1 MLVILVL
8 ITGGLVLTPQ
18 GQIEARPLLESVP
31 AIGLNVPAE
40 QFLGENVS
48 FTVTFDNPEASG
60 GDAGYGPF
68 IQVFLDTTGAD
79 GVYPGDTGVNAYDGL
94 GTSSINVT
102 YAGSALAGGDVWEL
116 EVNASGQFVHPIL
129 RDGTGNFVIITAPAG
144 FVQGDKVIV
153 ARLPFGS
160 FVPDQPPATLTF
172 TVNMSNLADLGTPL
186 NVAAQGGYQFGY
198 TPLDDWCCG
207 LDDPSVTL
215 SGIVSDSVTP
225 TLVTMTKTNSAVEN
239 EIPTGPNYP
248 HTYEITV
255 EVANGQTIS
264 NLDITDTL
272 PNNVQ
277 YIGPVTGATCS
288 TLPSTDTPGGI
299 LGCTISSF
307 TGTATI
313 TFPFYIPL
321 NDLDGNPVID
331 ADSGDDGLS
340 CNNVSILGD
349 WTPIDTRDAGGSDN
363 VAAGGAGTPCENS
376 VDVKSNAIQKGV
388 GIFNDEGVSGYS
400 PNDTLIYTLNFQV
413 SDYFAFDDI
422 VITDTLSDGQH
433 WDTSYTPT
441 LAINGNQY
449 SISSIFDLANYTVDE
464 TQIGNDTDPDTDG
477 STTVT
482 FRVSDQILASNS
494 IDTGP
499 TDFGWMVGG
508 CIPMTADG
516 TARDTEL
523 NPGIN
528 IDCDLYDNN
537 ATTATITYRAIIQQ
551 NFTDTYPSG
560 DASVDQGD
568 TMSNTVTIDGQLL
581 SVVNLSSLGMG
592 TEADGSTEL
601 ITIARGNIAKTIYS
615 INGAAPI
622 GSPVRITVGDKV
634 TYRVRYV
641 MNTSDVEDLEFTDYF
656 PLPIFDV
663 TDPDADGVDGPAW
676 GFDSTKATGPGNT
689 FIPGVVKLG
698 PDDSFYEYANIHT
711 TLLPTVSAI
720 SGNAVNVFYG
730 DFDGPD
736 NSSTIIDLLFTVTV
750 TDEPFADGLYLT
762 NQASVNEGSTNTD
775 DQSTDALVQIQFTAP
790 AVYGEKSVVATNG
803 EGILTPAITAP
814 SGNWTVPG
822 SPGPRWSG
830 NINSTWL
837 AANSL
842 NSNLENADAGDL
854 VTFAIILE
862 NRGSGIKG
870 AFDMVI
876 KDILDSIAFEYP
888 IAGDANSTNLQIY
901 YGNGSGPITYT
912 DVSNVATTPA
922 ALFGT
927 GIKLVDPIGAGVC
940 SAHDPN
946 LGNNVIVITYD
957 LRLKTGVEAGETYSN
972 DAALTNY
979 AGQEGGED
987 FANPDVEFDA
997 EVSIDQPE
1005 IAKSLVSTEINS
1017 TGNSN
1022 IQAVIGEYAT
1032 YQLVLTVP
1040 EGTTSNAEVVDRM
1053 STGLAFADVTSVT
1066 YSSGVTSTLTPGVGA
1081 SPANVAI
1088 SNYNGGTG
1096 NQATY
1101 SLGTITNTNTDDA
1114 TLETITIEY
1123 RSVVLNVTGNQGGST
1138 LSNTASFTW
1147 LNSSAS
1153 DTGDSITVVEP
1164 TVTVDKAAQRLL
1176 PTSGGTSVDAGD
1188 TVQYTITLTNT
1199 SGVDAF
1205 DTIVY
1210 DTFPTYLNYATLA
1223 ITSVTDSAS
1232 TLTAADFNL
1241 NTATGV
1247 LTTTNDFTLPGN
1259 NSRTVRLVIT
1269 GVVISTITP
1278 NTSFNNDAYTQWTS
1292 MPEAPTLLSD
1302 YTTSDGE
1309 RTGADGEPG
1318 TGILNDY
1325 QRHDG
1330 ATLSVPQLAG
1340 TKYLVASS
1348 ESATTNPRLTIGEI
1362 ARFRLSMQLPEGVTT
1377 DLSMLDRLP
1386 AGMRFLNDGTAKVAF
1401 VSTNGSIT
1409 SSTLSGG
1416 GLNFTG
1422 VAGDYPTLSSASIT
1436 FVLPDPAVSTDRI
1449 NNVDNNYDSGRDV
1462 YFKFGTITNTSDND
1476 ADNEFVVVEFNA
1488 LVENIVGN
1496 QAYNNSTGA
1505 ALTATTLSNDF
1516 RGYTNTATTL
1526 NLAFTSTPAVSV
1538 TVAEPS
1544 ITDLTKAVNPPS
1556 GDSGDTVTYTVTFS
1570 NASGANASPAYDVV
1584 FTDFVPVKMNSVSN
1598 ITVNSPAGCAL
1609 QTNSGSEISGN
1620 SITVNF
1626 SVVPVSCAVTITYQA
1641 TLTSAVIPGEILT
1654 NNADVIYTSLPG
1666 TEGTNG
1672 NPTGSNLDDTINI
1685 PGSGIGER
1693 TNGTGVNDYQDA
1705 TDVGVEV
1712 TPVQPVKL
1720 LISSTDINSSD
1731 PNLTIGETA
1740 RFRLEVSLAEGSSP
1754 AFTITDN
1761 LPTGLQY
1768 IGNAK
1773 IAFVSTGDLMTSSN
1787 IDIGN
1792 SPWITGDE
1800 TTLTTITPTFDLP
1813 VSALNGAPFGD
1824 GTDPVF
1830 NFSDITNGETDA
1842 SQEFVVVEFDTV
1854 VLNTSANQNTVT
1866 LTNNFTVSIDSIDRG
1881 TSNNVVITIVE
1892 PWLTAAKTIALH
1904 TGSTVYQA
1912 GSQIDYTL
1920 TFTNN
1925 GTAWAYDVS
1934 VVDDLPP
1941 YVTYDA
1947 GTISCA
1953 INSISAPAAN
1963 ITPVLIDAVDPQPDF
1978 YRLNINSPST
1988 GAWDIPNS
1996 QALVCSFTATIQNSV
2011 FLNGTYTNTT
2021 DADWTSQDATPSEE
2035 RVYDSGSNSYDTG
2048 TDYNVDL
2055 NQDTA
2060 TVVFNV
2066 TNPAITKTVD
2076 KAEATIGDTVRYTI
2090 SVTSPLGTINNLVI
2104 TDTLPTGIIF
2114 DSVVS
2119 NSGFASYPGDP
2130 SGSPLTWVFGD
2141 VVITSSPATIVFDA
2155 VIADIDTNVD
2165 GTVRTNTV
2173 RLDYQNA
2180 AGTTQTP
2187 LSATALTTIR
2197 ESRIS
2202 TTKVVTPDTGL
2213 QSGTVLNY
2221 TMTYTSDG
2229 SITAYDVALRDD
2241 LPPHTTYNGDMVCT
2255 LTVPPAAPVLQSI
2268 TVTNIPATTSYDI
2281 VPTIPGDWDLAVNSV
2296 IRCTFSATVEGSMP
2310 LIGTLTNVTDA
2321 DWTSQDGIPTTPAF
2335 ERVYDG
2341 GTYVNDSGTD
2351 YPNDGDQDT
2360 ASAPATSNAPTGLT
2374 KTVDKPNAVVG
2385 ETVRYTISL
2394 TSPLGTIHNLVLTD
2408 TLPAGMIYAGNVA
2421 YSGFGGTLIDPATPD
2436 PNDGSTSSPLTWA
2449 LGDREITVSPA
2460 TISFDA
2466 IVANVITNQ
2475 EGTVRTNTVEMNYQ
2489 NAAGVDQTPL
2499 SDDVDVTVHEPVL
2512 TIVKS
2517 ITASGPFDAG
2527 DSVPYQLLITNT
2539 SGYTAYD
2546 VLVRDI
2552 TAYDVSGVS
2561 YTSTGTLV
2569 NVSNISAATNE
2580 VYYSVGEFPA
2590 GATMTITYN
2599 VVLPIEV
2606 SVGER
2611 VQNDVRLT
2619 WTSQPGVNP
2628 NERIGVVADTL
2639 NDYIAND
2646 SEYFDI
2652 QLPTFSKSVDKATA
2666 TIGET
2671 VTYTLTIDSPSASI
2685 NAMSITDVLP
2695 AGMVL
2700 TGEPIYSW
2708 IPIPDEF
2715 NPYFGVSSPNDGTAQ
2730 IDLFW
2735 DFGTVE
2741 VTASPITIT
2750 YTAVVAN
2757 ELINQNART
2766 ITNNAELRFWDRS
2779 ENEHVLNDDVAFAVI
2794 EPVLTISKQADDLTP
2809 GLGQTIDF
2817 IITVAH
2823 DASST
2828 ATAYDVVVTDTIPTG
2843 LTYVAGSIN
2852 QTCGTSDES
2861 TAPQL
2866 SWTIPSLAPAATCTL
2881 TYQATLDLD
2890 AILGSSLSN
2899 TAVVTWTSLTG
2910 SPEEERRGV
2919 VDSLLDNYIDQSTV
2933 DLLASGFDLSINKDD
2948 GVEQTQTGSTLTY
2961 TINYGISGTQPATDV
2976 VITDAIPDYTYFVSA
2991 GSSPDW
2997 SCTTNDF
3004 NNTCTYTLGTLTP
3017 PFTGSLT
3024 LVVAVNATI
3033 PETVDEL
3040 LNVIDIAGQ
3049 GNNGTEPMEN
3059 NHDEDA
3065 DELVSVPE
3073 LVIEKSVDGVLF
3085 APGETVTYTINYRN
3099 EGTQNATNV
3108 VIAETIPE
3116 YTTFNAA
3123 ASDPRWVC
3131 SATSCTITLPLLS
3144 APGLGEN
3151 TGSALFVLVLDS
3163 PMQAGVSQI
3172 DNVVTIADDG
3182 ANGPEI
3188 NTENN
3193 TDNATI
3199 TVGAAPDLTITKD
3212 DGVVQ
3217 VTPGEDL
3224 TYSIVVSNVGNQH
3237 ATGVIV
3243 TDTLPVGVTF
3253 VSTNLG
3259 GTYTEADREIIW
3271 NLGEME
3277 AGASVTLI
3285 VEISVDEPFTGLNPE
3300 IVNEVIVADDGTN
3313 GVDPTPENNEAS
3325 DRDLISSIGKV
3336 ISATNQ
3342 AHTGVLNVAVGEIV
3356 TYQVTLDVAPG
3367 TTQDLILQDVL
3378 EQGLAF
3384 VGCNAITTDPDAA
3397 LTLEPGLTLNGLCTM
3412 AAITASPTGSLDPL
3426 NFGRQMLINFGD
3438 ITNNTTDDIVLT
3450 VEYDVVVLN
3459 SSNNLSGEQ
3468 RTNQAEWTWTG
3479 GSLELTATD
3488 LTLVE
3493 PELAITKTVT
3503 PTEAFSGTIVT
3514 YTITISHTEESET
3527 DAFNTL
3533 ITDLIPAALTY
3544 VPDSLEFVSGQLP
3557 TTLNDLNAPALRIGW
3572 DIFSLSDDPTVL
3584 TYQVQVTNAGPGDE
3598 VVNAATLSWT
3608 SLPGIINNQTANN
3621 PFSDERTFE
3630 PGSTVDIYGIR
3641 AEASITIPSLPA
3653 TGFAPGVITSLPQ
3666 QPKDSAYSAQ
3676 GDLRLTIPKQNID
3689 LPIVGVPLGK
3699 TGWDLTWL
3707 NKQIGYLEGTAYP
3720 TWDGNTGL
3728 TAHVYN
3734 ADGTPGPFV
3743 NLHLLRYGDQV
3754 KIYAFG
3760 QIYTYEVR
3768 SVSKVAPNDLS
3779 SLSHTDRS
3787 TMTLITCQGYDVSK
3801 NTYNWRVVVKTVL
3814 VSITPAK

>member
-1 MLVILVL
+1 MHNRIFRMLVILVL

-79 GVYPGDTGVNAYDGL
+79 GIYPGDTGVNAYDGL

-102 YAGSALAGGDVWEL
+102 YAGSALASGDVWEL

-129 RDGTGNFVIITAPAG
+129 RDITGNFVTITAPAG
-144 FVQGDKVIV
+144 FAQGDKVIV

-172 TVNMSNLADLGTPL
+172 TVNMSNLADLNVGL

-207 LDDPSVTL
+207 DDPSDSL
-215 SGIVSDSVTP
+215 SAPVPGSVTP
-225 TLVTMTKTNSAVEN
+225 TLVTMSKTNTAVEN

-248 HTYEITV
+248 HIYEIAV

-288 TLPSTDTPGGI
+288 TVPSTSIPGGT
-299 LGCTISSF
+299 LGCTIATF

-313 TFPFYIPL
+313 SFPFYVPL
-321 NDLDGNPVID
+321 NNNVPTAVLDANT
-331 ADSGDDGLS
+331 GDDGLS

-349 WTPIDTRDAGGSDN
+349 WTPIDTRDAGGTDN
-363 VAAGGAGTPCENS
+363 VAAGGSGAPCENS
-376 VDVKSNAIQKGV
+376 VDLKSIAIQKSV
-388 GIFNDEGVSGYS
+388 AMANDTGATGFS
-400 PNDTLIYTLNFQV
+400 PNDTLAYTLNFQV
-413 SDYFAFDDI
+413 SDFFAFQDV
-422 VITDTLSDGQH
+422 VITDTISDGQH
-433 WDTSYTPT
+433 FDPTMTPT
-441 LAINGNQY
+441 LFIGGNTYTLSVASYNNSNFDVSCNYSTQPATPDGTNCTIND
-449 SISSIFDLANYTVDE
+449 SAVD
-464 TQIGNDTDPDTDG
+464 DG
-477 STTVT
+477 TSTLV
-482 FRVSDQILASNS
+482 FRVSNEIITRGQNGKMI
-494 IDTGP
+494 
-499 TDFGWMVGG
+499 GG
-508 CIPMTADG
+508 CVESTGTGVFPPNCNTLNADG
-516 TARDTEL
+516 YND
-523 NPGIN
+523 G
-528 IDCDLYDNN
+528 
-537 ATTATITYRAIIQQ
+537 ATTGTIVYRTNILE
-551 NFTDTYPSG
+551 NFIDVYNPN
-560 DASVDQGD
+560 DPSVDQGD
-568 TMSNTVTIDGQLL
+568 VLRNNVDIAGDLLDVSDVTTLTTFD
-581 SVVNLSSLGMG
+581 
-592 TEADGSTEL
+592 EADDSAAS
-601 ITIARGNIAKTIYS
+601 ITIARGSITKTIYS
-615 INGAAPI
+615 INNAAPSA
-622 GSPVRITVGDKV
+622 SPVRITVGDEV
-634 TYRVRYV
+634 TYRVTYTL
-641 MNTSDVEDLEFTDYF
+641 NTSDVEDLRFVDYF
-656 PLPIFDV
+656 PLPIFNV
-663 TDPDADGVDGPAW
+663 TDADANGSGGPGW
-676 GFDSTKATGPGNT
+676 TFDPIKATAPTDIFSAGE
-689 FIPGVVKLG
+689 VKLG
-698 PDDSFYEYANIHT
+698 PADTFFAYSSLT
-711 TLLPTVSAI
+711 PTVSDI
-720 SGNAVNVFYG
+720 DGNAVEVNYG
-730 DFDGPD
+730 DFDGTT
-736 NSSTIIDLLFTVTV
+736 NVSTIIDLLFTVTV
-750 TDEPFADGLYLT
+750 TDSPFADGLYLT
-762 NQASVNEGSTNTD
+762 NQATVYEGSTNSG
-775 DQSTDALVQIQFTAP
+775 DQSTDALVQILFTAP
-790 AVYGEKSVVATNG
+790 AVYGGKTVVAT
-803 EGILTPAITAP
+803 
-814 SGNWTVPG
+814 SGTGTLSPVLVDPQGDPWAAPG
-822 SPGPRWSG
+822 STGPVWGG

-837 AANSL
+837 GSNSL
-842 NSNLENADAGDL
+842 DSDLQLADAGDL
-854 VTFAIILE
+854 VTFAIVLE
-862 NRGSGIKG
+862 NRGTGING
-870 AFDMVI
+870 AFDLTI

-888 IAGDANSTNLQIY
+888 TAGDANSTNLQIY

-912 DVSNVATTPA
+912 DVSNGATSPA

-927 GIKLVDPIGAGVC
+927 GIKLVDPVGAGVC
-940 SAHDPN
+940 SAHNPN

-957 LRLKTGVEAGETYSN
+957 LRLKTAVEAGETYSN

-987 FANPDVEFDA
+987 FANPDVEFNA

-1005 IAKSLVSTEINS
+1005 IAKSLISTEINS

-1022 IQAVIGEYAT
+1022 TQAVIGESAT

-1053 STGLAFADVTSVT
+1053 SNGLAFADVTSVT
-1066 YSSGVTSTLTPGVGA
+1066 YSSGVTSTLTPGVGV

-1088 SNYNGGTG
+1088 SNFGGGTG

-1101 SLGTITNTNTDDA
+1101 SFGTITNANTDNA
-1114 TLETITIEY
+1114 SLETITIVY
-1123 RSVVLNVTGNQGGST
+1123 RSVVLNVGGNQASTT
-1138 LSNTASFTW
+1138 LSNTAGFGW
-1147 LNSSAS
+1147 LNGSAS
-1153 DTGDSITVVEP
+1153 DAGDSITVVEP
-1164 TVTVDKAAQRLL
+1164 MVTVDKVAQRLL

-1205 DTIVY
+1205 DVIAY
-1210 DTFPTYLNYATLA
+1210 DTFPTYIDYSTLTIA
-1223 ITSVTDSAS
+1223 SVTDSAS
-1232 TLTAADFNL
+1232 TLIVTDFNV
-1241 NTATGV
+1241 NTSTGV
-1247 LTTTNDFTLPGN
+1247 LSTITDFTLPGN
-1259 NSRTVRLVIT
+1259 NSRTVQIVIT
-1269 GVVISTITP
+1269 GVVISNITP
-1278 NTSFNNDAYTQWTS
+1278 NTTFNNDSYTQWTS
-1292 MPEAPTLLSD
+1292 MPESPTLLSD
-1302 YTTSDGE
+1302 YTTNDGE

-1325 QRHDG
+1325 RRHDG
-1330 ATLSVPQLAG
+1330 ASVSVPVFVV
-1340 TKYLVASS
+1340 TKSLVSTS
-1348 ESATTNPRLTIGEI
+1348 ELATTGNNLTIGEVVRYKLVVSI
-1362 ARFRLSMQLPEGVTT
+1362 PEGSSPHFVLR
-1377 DLSMLDRLP
+1377 DFLP
-1386 AGMRFLNDGTAKVAF
+1386 NGLTFLNDEN
-1401 VSTNGSIT
+1401 VS
-1409 SSTLSGG
+1409 
-1416 GLNFTG
+1416 F
-1422 VAGDYPTLSSASIT
+1422 
-1436 FVLPDPAVSTDRI
+1436 I
-1449 NNVDNNYDSGRDV
+1449 NNVHYGFV
-1462 YFKFGTITNTSDND
+1462 
-1476 ADNEFVVVEFNA
+1476 ADTA
-1488 LVENIVGN
+1488 I
-1496 QAYNNSTGA
+1496 NSTSVGSTPA
-1505 ALTATTLSNDF
+1505 LADTTTCALLTATTDTPSCTLADDNISSTASSSSSPDVYSSNDDVYFRMGNLDNIDRDANVEYLVLEFNAYLDNTSIGSNDF
-1516 RGYTNTATTL
+1516 SETRNNTATASINGTTQIGGVSNTISSRILEPQLDIQKSVFPTSADANDTIVYTL
-1526 NLAFTSTPAVSV
+1526 N
-1538 TVAEPS
+1538 
-1544 ITDLTKAVNPPS
+1544 I
-1556 GDSGDTVTYTVTFS
+1556 S
-1570 NASGANASPAYDVV
+1570 NAANGGTPNYSTAFDLVV
-1584 FTDFVPVKMNSVSN
+1584 TDAINTNLSINSVSVSSNGTPTCPDGSANSVTTAPYFSGQNVTLN
-1598 ITVNSPAGCAL
+1598 IACLNPGTAINIEINATVLPSAP
-1609 QTNSGSEISGN
+1609 SGV
-1620 SITVNF
+1620 SIPNT
-1626 SVVPVSCAVTITYQA
+1626 AY
-1641 TLTSAVIPGEILT
+1641 LTW
-1654 NNADVIYTSLPG
+1654 TSLPG
-1666 TEGTNG
+1666 TGT
-1672 NPTGSNLDDTINI
+1672 P
-1685 PGSGIGER
+1685 
-1693 TNGTGVNDYQDA
+1693 TGVNNTTGSITPGGSGTDTGERDDSGIQDDYAD
-1705 TDVGVEV
+1705 
-1712 TPVQPVKL
+1712 
-1720 LISSTDINSSD
+1720 NSSASLGTNVGLANASID
-1731 PNLTIGETA
+1731 KTVNPTQYKIGDLITY
-1740 RFRLEVSLAEGSSP
+1740 RVLVTLAEGNTLNLQIVDDIP
-1754 AFTITDN
+1754 NGLDYEGYRIIT
-1761 LPTGLQY
+1761 TTAGSGGL
-1768 IGNAK
+1768 
-1773 IAFVSTGDLMTSSN
+1773 
-1787 IDIGN
+1787 
-1792 SPWITGDE
+1792 
-1800 TTLTTITPTFDLP
+1800 LTEDY
-1813 VSALNGAPFGD
+1813 
-1824 GTDPVF
+1824 
-1830 NFSDITNGETDA
+1830 DITNGDNPALATLTDA
-1842 SQEFVVVEFDTV
+1842 GGSGGDITLAFGDQLTYADNNANNNAFLIEIDVR
-1854 VLNTSANQNTVT
+1854 VLNEYPTPNNSDGQIKTNTVN
-1866 LTNNFTVSIDSIDRG
+1866 LT
-1881 TSNNVVITIVE
+1881 
-1892 PWLTAAKTIALH
+1892 H
-1904 TGSTVYQA
+1904 T
-1912 GSQIDYTL
+1912 
-1920 TFTNN
+1920 N
-1925 GTAWAYDVS
+1925 GFAS
-1934 VVDDLPP
+1934 
-1941 YVTYDA
+1941 
-1947 GTISCA
+1947 
-1953 INSISAPAAN
+1953 
-1963 ITPVLIDAVDPQPDF
+1963 DAVDITIIEPQIQTTKDV
-1978 YRLNINSPST
+1978 SP
-1988 GAWDIPNS
+1988 
-1996 QALVCSFTATIQNSV
+1996 
-2011 FLNGTYTNTT
+2011 
-2021 DADWTSQDATPSEE
+2021 TSD
-2035 RVYDSGSNSYDTG
+2035 V
-2048 TDYNVDL
+2048 
-2055 NQDTA
+2055 
-2060 TVVFNV
+2060 
-2066 TNPAITKTVD
+2066 
-2076 KAEATIGDTVRYTI
+2076 EAGDT
-2090 SVTSPLGTINNLVI
+2090 
-2104 TDTLPTGIIF
+2104 
-2114 DSVVS
+2114 
-2119 NSGFASYPGDP
+2119 
-2130 SGSPLTWVFGD
+2130 
-2141 VVITSSPATIVFDA
+2141 
-2155 VIADIDTNVD
+2155 
-2165 GTVRTNTV
+2165 
-2173 RLDYQNA
+2173 
-2180 AGTTQTP
+2180 
-2187 LSATALTTIR
+2187 
-2197 ESRIS
+2197 
-2202 TTKVVTPDTGL
+2202 
-2213 QSGTVLNY
+2213 LNY
-2221 TMTYTSDG
+2221 TVTFANTG
-2229 SITAYDVALRDD
+2229 NATAYEVTWRDD
-2241 LPPHTTYNGDMVCT
+2241 LPQGVLYNDNSMACLLNGADLDVSVTDDTTYLLVDSNPTGGWDIPAGQSLVCT
-2255 LTVPPAAPVLQSI
+2255 
-2268 TVTNIPATTSYDI
+2268 Y
-2281 VPTIPGDWDLAVNSV
+2281 
-2296 IRCTFSATVEGSMP
+2296 
-2310 LIGTLTNVTDA
+2310 IGTTQPSLYVYGLHTNTADA
-2321 DWTSQDGIPTTPAF
+2321 DWTSQDGITNTNERIYDGGSTPNDTGTDYPFDVNQDVDTAIFTVNAIDITKTVSPTQYTIGDIVTYTVNINSPLGTVRNMVVTDTLPTGMIYAGNVGEAGYNFPDPVVSTPNDGSTAVTITWTVGDAVISANDNSITFDAIVANVPGNEQPDILTNSVVVNYDNAQGIPQTDSASVNISLIEPLITTTKIVSPATGLETGTVLTYEMTYTNNGTSMAYEVTLQDDLPPNVDYNNDIACYLNGSAISESISVTGTNPLLITTPAGGWDLAVNSYITCDF
-2335 ERVYDG
+2335 SVEVLGTMPLPGTITNVTDADWSSQDGLTNDEDRNYNG
-2341 GTYVNDSGTD
+2341 GTYVNDTGTD

-2360 ASAPATSNAPTGLT
+2360 ASAPATSAGPTGLT
-2374 KTVDKPNAVVG
+2374 KTVDKPDAVVG

-2394 TSPLGTIHNLVLTD
+2394 SSPLGTIHNLVLTD

-2421 YSGFGGTLIDPATPD
+2421 YSGFGGTLIDPAIPD
-2436 PNDGSTSSPLTWA
+2436 PNNGSTTSTLTWT
-2449 LGDREITVSPA
+2449 LGDREITASPA

-2475 EGTVRTNTVEMNYQ
+2475 EGTLRTNTVEMNYQ

-2499 SDDVDVTVHEPVL
+2499 SDDVDVTVHEPIL
-2512 TIVKS
+2512 AIVKS
-2517 ITASGPFDAG
+2517 VAASGPFEAG

-2552 TAYDVSGVS
+2552 TAYDVSSVS

-2580 VYYSVGEFPA
+2580 VYYSVGEFPD
-2590 GATMTITYN
+2590 GATMTITYS
-2599 VVLPIEV
+2599 VVLPGAI

-2628 NERIGVVADTL
+2628 NERSGVVADTL
-2639 NDYIAND
+2639 NDYIADD
-2646 SEYFDI
+2646 SEYFNI
-2652 QLPTFSKSVDKATA
+2652 ELPTFSKIVDKTTA

-2685 NAMSITDVLP
+2685 NAMTITDILP
-2695 AGMVL
+2695 EGMVF

-2708 IPIPDEF
+2708 IPIPNAF
-2715 NPYFGVSSPNDGTAQ
+2715 NPYFEVSTPNDGTAQ
-2730 IDLFW
+2730 VNLYW

-2741 VTASPITIT
+2741 VTASPITII

-2779 ENEHVLNDDVAFAVI
+2779 ENEHVLNDDVTFTVI

-2817 IITVAH
+2817 TIIVAH

-2828 ATAYDVVVTDTIPTG
+2828 ATAYDVLVTDTIPTG

-2852 QTCGTSDES
+2852 QTCGTGDES

-2866 SWTIPSLAPAATCTL
+2866 SWTISSLAPAATCTL
-2881 TYQATLDLD
+2881 TYQAMLDMD
-2890 AILGSSLSN
+2890 AILGASLSN
-2899 TAVVTWTSLTG
+2899 TAIVTWTSLTS

-2933 DLLASGFDLSINKDD
+2933 DLLASGFDLSISKDD

-2976 VITDAIPDYTYFVSA
+2976 VITDAIPDYTSFVSA
-2991 GSSPDW
+2991 GSSPGW
-2997 SCTTNDF
+2997 SCTTSDF
-3004 NNTCTYTLGTLTP
+3004 NNTCTYALGTLTP

-3033 PETVDEL
+3033 PETVEEL
-3040 LNVIDIAGQ
+3040 RNVIDIAGQ

-3073 LVIEKSVDGVLF
+3073 LVVEKSADGELF

-3108 VIAETIPE
+3108 VITETIPE

-3131 SATSCTITLPLLS
+3131 SATSCIITLPLLP

-3172 DNVVTIADDG
+3172 NNVVTIADDG

-3193 TDNATI
+3193 TDDATI

-3271 NLGEME
+3271 NLSEMA

-3412 AAITASPTGSLDPL
+3412 AAITASPIGSLDPL
-3426 NFGRQMLINFGD
+3426 NFGRQMVINFGD
-3438 ITNNTTDDIVLT
+3438 ITNNTPDDIVLT

-3488 LTLVE
+3488 ITLVE

-3503 PTEAFSGTIVT
+3503 PTEAFSGTTVT
-3514 YTITISHTEESET
+3514 YTITIEHTEESET

-3544 VPDSLEFVSGQLP
+3544 VPDSLEFVSGQVP
-3557 TTLNDLNAPALRIGW
+3557 TTLDDLNAPALRIGW

-3584 TYQVQVTNAGPGDE
+3584 TYQVQITNAGPGDE

-3608 SLPGIINNQTANN
+3608 SLPGIIINQTANN

-3779 SLSHTDRS
+3779 SLGHTDSS
-3787 TMTLITCQGYDVSK
+3787 TMTLITCQGYDESK
-3801 NTYNWRVVVKTVL
+3801 NAYNWRVIVKTVL